1 MIASRDL
8 RNAGTDLALA
18 AKEPNGTVVKP
29 KQSQNTTMPELAD
42 ESLYLI
48 GRPTLKQF
56 IRFVKREAIA
66 PTDDATL
73 IEEWQAAKN
82 HIRTLEKEE
91 AGHADHPVINP
102 IEVGGKYKPLLVEFL
117 NDPLVRHGFNTVPTE
132 VAFVELDRLV
142 VYQHHIDLTFV
153 RHLQQKLGPTPS
165 DEDIF
170 RTCLPY
176 DHPQPPA
183 KWSRVDD
190 GTFVFLSPSNDMRFL
205 GPMRLRSGNLQD
217 YPPPG
222 ALVGVLGLAV
232 GFGCNFLNAIQVE
245 NRLIL
250 NNGSHRAYALRDMGF
265 THVPCV
271 VQHVSTRDELD
282 LVAPAPVR
290 RDPDNFL
297 KGTRPSMLKDYLN
310 PKLRKVLPVH
320 RRLKQ
325 ITVKFEVSEVSIPAL

>member
-1 MIASRDL
+1 MIASRKAL
-8 RNAGTDLALA
+8 GVGTEVASA
-18 AKEPNGTVVKP
+18 APESNGTVPKRKP
-29 KQSQNTTMPELAD
+29 IPGATSELAD

-56 IRFVKREAIA
+56 IRFVKREAVA
-66 PTDDATL
+66 PIDEATL
-73 IEEWQAAKN
+73 IEEWQAAKE
-82 HIRTLEKEE
+82 HIAILEKEE
-91 AGHADHPVINP
+91 AGHGDNPLITP
-102 IEVGGKYKPLLVEFL
+102 IEVGGKYKPLLLEFL
-117 NDPLVRHGFNTVPTE
+117 KDPLVRHGFNTVPTE

-153 RHLQQKLGPTPS
+153 RQLKQKLGPTPS

-183 KWSRVDD
+183 KWSRVDER
-190 GTFVFLSPSNDMRFL
+190 TFVFLSPSNDIRFL
-205 GPMRLRSGNLQD
+205 GHMRLQPGNLRD

-222 ALVGVLGLAV
+222 ALVGILGLAV
-232 GFGCNFLNAIQVE
+232 GFGCNFLNAIHAE

-250 NNGSHRAYALRDMGF
+250 NNGSHRAYALREMGF

-271 VQHVSTRDELD
+271 VQHVSTRDELEV
-282 LVAPAPVR
+282 VAPSAVR
-290 RDPDNFL
+290 RAPDNFL
-297 KGTRPSMLKDYLN
+297 KGPRPSLLKDYLN

-320 RRLKQ
+320 RRVKH
-325 ITVKFEVSEVSIPAL
+325 ITIKFEVQEASLPAL